1 MKQREKSR
9 IERMKMK
16 LAIICVVMTVIVS
29 QIPTQSFV
37 HAETDIADIT
47 LGSATKEAQTIQ
59 IENPKENIKRFTL
72 KQGNEVVETKNV
84 DGVLSF
90 EVYTN
95 GTYDLLGYDEQDLMV
110 GEQSVTVDTF
120 EEMEVEEDPS
130 THQVTILSRNKDT
143 YQIKVSGASETVI
156 DAMEIKHG
164 VYQAVFDA
172 EKNGSYTFTA
182 VDMKGNTLKEKT
194 LEISDIPNMS
204 DAGEII
210 LSKED
215 DLKQIVSNPEGNF
228 VLAQDIEVEENPLKG
243 VTFKGTLDGQGYRI
257 SCSDSLFEVLDHAT
271 IKNIIVKGQLADTS
285 RNSKLDGTGYYIEG
299 DDAKQDHAVIMNSE
313 NTTIQNSFVMMNVE
327 GRNVAGFVL
336 AGTADIKNSYVSG
349 YLSGETVYGF
359 GKDTDVENS
368 YSSAS
373 LSGKKRTLFSEGK
386 RTDCFYDAQINDLED
401 EDAQPYLT
409 DEITSGTLNNKVFT
423 EKKGSY
429 PQLKTETAWKEQAQ
443 KAADLSVVRVESES
457 NLSAMI
463 DSVRASEQKN
473 DDIEW
478 NRNLVR
484 SINRSHEMNGELI
497 ASADDMQNRF
507 VLRAAAAPVS
517 ISAGKPTTSTKTEIT
532 YPVMMGTY
540 YIVQKSSEPAP
551 VSPQTHK
558 TAIESG
564 WKRMYW
570 DGSYTLSGLDWNT
583 GYTVYETDLNNVKE
597 SNTITTE
604 HGKNKGT
611 LRLSGD
617 YDIGNTMTATL
628 SDTNTMKGTLYWES
642 AETSDAKTWKE
653 VQKTVLDGTTSSDT
667 YTVTDA
673 LSGKYLRARFVTD
686 QSSGYTG
693 TLQDISTHSV
703 KVDIT
708 KIEIVN
714 NRPETPEKYT
724 LTDELKVKIS
734 PDKPNDATYAW
745 YQEGKEEAIGTGMN
759 YTIKGSDVGKK
770 LYVKAT
776 AKADGELSGT
786 MESEHTTEVLPIQ
799 CTPPNADATLTD
811 ITADDITVKVK
822 VSASDGLYRIGIQK
836 EGTSKIIEHEVSLRG
851 GSDTTI
857 TGLEPNTKYKLYVKE
872 IGEEGY
878 TASGWSS
885 DFKEFTTDR
894 RHVQGDIRIDGELIY
909 GETVAIKSNIPEG
922 QKGEFSWYRL
932 KADGTR
938 DESTKKS
945 SDSYKL
951 EKEDVDQKIEVVYSG
966 TDTYA
971 GEISFVSDVIS
982 RAEKEAPIQNLTIVG
997 HDDTTITVKMPI
1009 NVAGEKYIIGRSTME
1024 NGVPVEEVDDK
1035 GEVKVLNAGDEFK
1048 ITGLER
1054 DTTYYFS
1061 VRFAQSDTHQKSD
1074 WTAQNIIKSQQTD
1087 KKPFIGTIT
1096 FNYPTGDLLRGQT
1109 LTATLAPDD
1118 RDFNYQGEWT
1128 WAKVASDETET
1139 PITNYTLAENRG
1151 STSYVIPDDEA
1162 YGTTYK
1168 VTFKATVG
1176 YEGSTTPVASKP
1188 VKEKQKSTYTKPI
1201 ADDIIMETIDDM
1213 SFKVRM
1219 SAGEGQYQFEYKKA
1233 DTNAIDS
1240 LSGWFSVNVLG
1251 NSTDGYKTV
1260 GDPVNSNVDVVV
1272 DGLDRNTNYTVRVK
1286 RIADDGGLASDYAY
1300 SDSDAGK
1307 TVTTAK
1313 TTITGYVTI
1322 AGTAKYKETLTA
1334 EYHSATYA
1342 STGGSNTDEQGTWQW
1357 YRGSTA
1363 ISGVTKNTYS
1373 LTTSDTGEEIT
1384 AKYTMPSNND
1394 FIGSAEET
1402 TGKILKA
1409 SPDEASDTVVM
1420 KVTGEEENKGNL
1432 VMVVETTTYMYRN
1445 GGFFRVQKQGMDVP
1459 SVPTSEAEIGEKWG
1473 RVVSDTL
1480 KIRADCTGALLDPNE
1495 TYIIYYMSPE
1505 NTGYTASSMHEL
1517 VHTMGTKAQTGS
1529 IAMSG
1534 NYVEGKTLTATLK
1547 DSNNTEAYGA
1557 WKWYSSKDAYNG
1569 STVTTMPSLNDS
1581 TKWTELTEGY
1591 TPMSN
1596 SATSQLTLTDNL
1608 FGKYIK
1614 VEFVPDTQ
1622 KGFGG
1627 DPIQSPANNNGFVKR
1642 VYEETI
1648 TLTSSTSDGNGKPKA
1663 YAGTTLTGTVNNPV
1677 ETNLDRT
1684 TVKFKIG
1691 SSYVDGSISGNK
1703 FTYTIPTSSTSSET
1717 DGAEVTAEVSTPRIY
1732 QLYVNKNL
1740 TALSPITMNSK
1751 SGTGSTSTYANYAQG
1766 IPIKNAND
1774 LEALMTGT
1782 GTYSSRSAKYIISSN
1797 IDMTSKTSVSVTSSE
1812 FSGILDGDLHTVIGL
1827 NNYIFYKIN
1836 NGSVK
1841 NLLFSNINIDTSN
1854 KYAGIV
1860 FAEAYNSD
1868 FFRIMVSNANINSR
1882 GDTGF
1887 LGGFLDE
1894 YSTVSECFTA
1904 GGSIISNYTG
1914 VNDYSIGGLVG
1925 HSRYDNTIENNA
1937 SLAVDMSSNR
1947 SNVYLGGF
1955 IGSIAGRGTYRNN
1968 FSAGKIVVD
1977 GNPSHVGGLYG
1988 YFLASSS
1995 VSTSFY
2001 DSTLSSNDYLS
2012 SGSRGT
2018 PKSTKE
2024 MIGTELK
2031 SAFGSDGKWTY
2042 KDGYYP
2048 RLSWCADN
2056 PITKL
2061 YAATRGAFTSV
2072 DGLTSKE
2079 DLFNGKI
2086 KGVIQ
2091 IPEELMGEGFSAK
2104 LTNNPYGDAH
2114 YNSEHGTLQISCP
2127 TDAALEIT
2135 YTDPDTGATASNTF
2149 EFTGDVEMES
2159 WKEMEEYTHPCEALI
2174 GNANDDNTP
2183 LEEAPFIGMNLGI
2196 EMQSLPYTRYE
2207 ENTYQWYRRKSGSKI
2222 PEKISGATDYEY
2234 RVTEADLGSQITCWV
2249 TPKEEYSDNSYY
2261 FGTFTP
2267 YTQTVYNRDFDR
2279 VSLTTSLPTDSSVTV
2294 KVNNGSS
2301 AYKYEYAYER
2311 ADANAK
2317 IIVDGTYLYTQS
2329 VKIDNLSRN
2338 KQYRFYVRVAAGDG
2352 YDAGAWS
2359 PYATATTLK
2368 TNVTGSINLGTAV
2381 NNGSDLTM
2389 AIDKLNGQTGTW
2401 KLERLN
2407 ASDNTVVKTINSNYS
2422 SENSC
2427 SYKLTTDDV
2436 GYRIRVTFTGS
2447 GDYQNSK
2454 TATTDVIKKTST
2466 SLPAEQGEFNLVS
2479 ATDTSL
2485 TIKTP
2490 GNTSG
2495 KINIGYSDSTSG
2507 EIKSISGADG
2517 DITSGIEVTLNNLD
2531 RNKDY
2536 YFSYR
2541 IAETSGAE
2549 ASSWSK
2555 RTRLMTEQTAVKNAI
2570 NVTGTQKVDQTIIFT
2585 LADNNKPTGTWIL
2598 SSTKNGRTITI
2609 SPELYTVNTTNNTLS
2624 YKVQPKDTGGT
2635 LTATFNGRKDF
2646 QGSAITTSGTIGNA
2660 PQDITTDMPTSL
2672 NVTEITDHSMK
2683 VTAVGGT
2690 ANYQFAY
2697 RKSGEVWT
2705 EVGASVTSGTG
2716 VTLEELE
2723 RNTTYEIGIRKSAK
2737 TGYDASEWKKMEV
2750 ETTTKTKLN
2759 GLVDYMKVVDGT
2771 DTAPQIG
2778 VAEVNQTYKAT
2789 YHKGSYPQTA
2799 ADDTAGHWQW
2809 YAGDTAI
2816 AGATL
2821 DTYTIAPMNGSPE
2834 ISVRYIANDDSD
2846 FSDEVIGRVGTLT
2859 KPLYDAPSSLPTVT
2873 ALPEDGDIKSK
2884 MKITNT
2890 GDIDAVYY
2898 YVQKASNQKVP
2909 DRIYASDADKNTT
2922 PAEDKWFKA
2931 TANVTLTLD
2940 ANTDYVVYLAKLE
2953 DGSHQ
2958 ASGVVSQRAV
2968 RTKKEDLSKIST
2980 ANITE
2985 TNADIWKVE
2994 ETKEIRLTNHNEAP
3008 SGVWQYYVSPDKTKD
3023 NSWINITAQIKASN
3037 TSKTGYTATT
3047 FSVPVKYNGYYVK
3060 AVFSGRSSYEG
3071 SQVYVSN
3078 EPLIGTQIK
3087 GHAEITAGDT
3097 SKVLVPINVSYVFA
3111 KEDDKDVIDEQSGQW
3126 TWYRVKDGTTSQIMN
3141 EDGTTPYGKTG
3152 RSDSYTPGK
3161 EDVGAKIYAQ
3171 YTSARNGI
3179 YSGNVKT
3186 SQLSAIERAEQIT
3199 PDAPTVKQVS
3209 GITIQMH
3216 LPINYRSDGTTIP
3229 ETVLKYR
3236 EQGASDW
3243 KENAVGE
3250 SWIGKGSDKL
3260 KANTIYEVCAMYKG
3274 TSEYLPSVESA
3285 GTEVKTGSIPLEE
3298 KNLSI
3303 TSNDVLE
3310 AGKPITAIYSGDGY
3324 NEGVFTIE
3332 RSDGTVIKTDQTGT
3346 TLGTSTSLQYTSTTE
3361 DIGQRIVVRYS
3372 AKDDAQNYGG
3382 SVEKSSR
3389 EVVKAKNTGTAV
3401 TPTLKTELDTNLY
3414 VTNVKAAQ
3422 EYILLESGEKIADK
3436 VESDWTPL
3444 KADGEGKYEF
3454 THLKRN
3460 TSYVLYTRLAETA
3473 MYTAGTPTAST
3484 VIKTPAY
3491 NDAGS
3496 MEVINKNDGN
3506 ASSNESGNITIPHS
3520 LKRGTTT
3527 ITALSIAKDS
3537 TPLHVQPVS
3546 VFANSDGKAM
3556 KDTMEKGSRWANE
3569 NFGLLVK
3576 VYDASGNLLD
3586 RGEADETITVPTDAD
3601 HMTIEVY
3608 RANAVFDGGPY
3619 TWSLTL
3625 EDSEKET
3632 AVYQGKVEMV
3642 TQLKSL
3648 SPIKIDLNLDGQQIR
3663 QSTNDAKVSNELNY
3677 MPVTL
3682 SVDQKVIKGTDM
3694 PSLMGSMNIGLGQIK
3709 NDEAYLKLSNDG
3721 SDYNKNAGVW
3731 LTTEGSSKTQPIY
3744 DLGYKGSG
3752 GFYISGAV
3760 SDEQSWPWDAGGT
3773 RKTEQA
3779 YQISFKT
3786 AISENDTKQYEERAK
3801 K

>member
-16 LAIICVVMTVIVS
+16 LAIICIVMTVIVS
-29 QIPTQSFV
+29 QMPMQSFV
-37 HAETDIADIT
+37 HAETDIAVIT

-59 IENPKENIKRFTL
+59 IEDPKENIKRFTL
-72 KQGNEVVETKNV
+72 KQDDEVIETKNV
-84 DGVLSF
+84 DGVLTF

-120 EEMEVEEDPS
+120 EDMEVEEDLS

-143 YQIKVSGASETVI
+143 YQIKVSGGAETVI

-182 VDMKGNTLKEKT
+182 VDMKGNTLKEET

-204 DAGEII
+204 EAGEII
-210 LSKED
+210 LRKED
-215 DLKQIVSNPEGNF
+215 DLKQIVSDPEGSF
-228 VLAQDIEVEENPLKG
+228 VLAQDIEVKENPLKG

-271 IKNIIVKGQLADTS
+271 IKNIVVKGQLADTS
-285 RNSKLDGTGYYIEG
+285 RNSILDGTGYYIEG
-299 DDAKQDHAVIMNSE
+299 DDVKQDHAVIMNSE

-336 AGTADIKNSYVSG
+336 AGSADIKNSYVSG

-373 LSGKKRTLFSEGK
+373 LSGEKRTLFSDGK

-409 DEITSGTLNNKVFT
+409 DEITSGALNNKAFT

-429 PQLKTETAWKEQAQ
+429 PQIKTETAWKEQAQ

-532 YPVMMGTY
+532 YPVTMGTY
-540 YIVQKSSEPAP
+540 YIVQKSSDSVP
-551 VSPQTHK
+551 VSPKTHK
-558 TAIESG
+558 GAIESG

-570 DGSYTLSGLDWNT
+570 DGSYTLSGLEWNT
-583 GYTVYETDLNNVKE
+583 EYTVYETDLNEVNV

-653 VQKTVLDGTTSSDT
+653 VKTTAMNGTESSDT
-667 YTVTDA
+667 YTVTA
-673 LSGKYLRARFVTD
+673 EQSGKYLRARFVTD
-686 QSSGYTG
+686 QASGYTG

-714 NRPETPEKYT
+714 SQPKKEGQYT
-724 LTDELKVKIS
+724 LSDKLNVKLT
-734 PDKPNDATYAW
+734 PNKLNDATYAW

-786 MESEHTTEVLPIQ
+786 MESSYTTEVQSIQ
-799 CTPPNADATLTD
+799 CTTPNAAATLTD
-811 ITADDITVKVK
+811 IMADDITVKVK
-822 VSASDGLYRIGIQK
+822 INESDGLYRIGIQK
-836 EGTSKIIEHEVSLRG
+836 EGESKIQDHAVSLRG

-857 TGLEPNTKYKLYVKE
+857 TGLDPNTKYKLYVKE

-878 TASGWSS
+878 TDSGWSS
-885 DFKEFTTDR
+885 DFKAFTTDK
-894 RHVQGDIRIDGELIY
+894 RHVQGDITITGDLVY
-909 GETVAIKSNIPEG
+909 GKTVSATVSNIPEG
-922 QKGEFSWYRL
+922 QDGEVSWYRL
-932 KADGTR
+932 NADGSR
-938 DESTKKS
+938 DTATKQTGSTYELK
-945 SDSYKL
+945 
-951 EKEDVDQKIEVVYSG
+951 EEDVDQKIEVVYSG

-971 GEISFVSDVIS
+971 GEISFVSDMIS
-982 RAEKEAPIQNLTIVG
+982 RAEKEAPIENLSVIKN
-997 HDDTTITVKMPI
+997 DDTTITVKMPT

-1024 NGVPVEEVDDK
+1024 NGVPVEEVDDR
-1035 GEVKVLNAGDEFK
+1035 GEVKVLNVGDEFM
-1048 ITGLER
+1048 ITGLKR

-1061 VRFAQSDTHQKSD
+1061 IRFAQSATHQKSD
-1074 WTAQNIIKSQQTD
+1074 WTAQDMIISKRTN
-1087 KKPFIGTIT
+1087 KKDFKGTIVFT
-1096 FNYPTGDLLRGQT
+1096 SPTDDLLRGQT
-1109 LTATLAPDD
+1109 LTAELSPEDTG
-1118 RDFNYQGEWT
+1118 FNYQGEWT
-1128 WAKVASDETET
+1128 WAKVASDGTET

-1151 STSYVIPDDEA
+1151 STSYVIPDNEV

-1176 YEGSTTPVASKP
+1176 YDGSTEPVTSNP
-1188 VKEKQKSTYTKPI
+1188 VKEKQKSKYTTPI
-1201 ADDIIMETIDDM
+1201 ANNIIMETIDDM

-1219 SAGEGQYQFEYKKA
+1219 SKGEGQYQFEYKKA
-1233 DTNAIDS
+1233 DANALDS

-1251 NSTDGYKTV
+1251 NSTDGYTTV
-1260 GDPVNSNVDVVV
+1260 GTPVNSNVDVIV
-1272 DGLDRNTNYTVRVK
+1272 DGLDRNTTYTVRVK
-1286 RIADDGGLASDYAY
+1286 RIADDGGLESDYAN
-1300 SDSDAGK
+1300 SSEKSSSK
-1307 TVTTAK
+1307 TVTTTK

-1363 ISGVTKNTYS
+1363 VSGATNNTYS
-1373 LTTSDTGEEIT
+1373 LTTSDTGEKIT

-1420 KVTGEEENKGNL
+1420 KVTREEENKGNL
-1432 VMVVETTTYMYRN
+1432 VMVVETTDYMYRN

-1459 SVPTSEAEIGEKWG
+1459 SAPTTEAEIGEKWG

-1529 IAMSG
+1529 IEMSG

-1547 DSNNTEAYGA
+1547 DSNNTNGT
-1557 WKWYSSKDAYNG
+1557 WKWYYSKKAYDGG
-1569 STVTTMPSLNDS
+1569 SVTAMPSLSDS
-1581 TKWTELTEGY
+1581 SNWTELTEGY

-1596 SATSQLTLTDNL
+1596 SKTSQLTLTDNL

-1614 VEFVPDTQ
+1614 VEFVADKQQGYSGTIMNPVNDS
-1622 KGFGG
+1622 GFL
-1627 DPIQSPANNNGFVKR
+1627 KK
-1642 VYEETI
+1642 VYEETV

-1663 YAGTTLTGTVNNPV
+1663 YAGTTLTGTVNNPA
-1677 ETNLDRT
+1677 ESSLNRT
-1684 TVKFKIG
+1684 TVRFKIG
-1691 SSYVDGSISGNK
+1691 GTYVNGSKSGNNT
-1703 FTYTIPTSSTSSET
+1703 FTYTIPTSDTSTYT
-1717 DGAEVTAEVSTPRIY
+1717 DGAEVTAEVSKPKVVA
-1732 QLYVNKNL
+1732 LYVDKNMKEL
-1740 TALSPITMNSK
+1740 DSSNLNSN
-1751 SGTGSTSTYANYAQG
+1751 SGIGSTSTYANYAQG
-1766 IPIKNAND
+1766 IPISTAEDMKNFMLGKGEFSN
-1774 LEALMTGT
+1774 
-1782 GTYSSRSAKYIISSN
+1782 RSLTYIITNDINMRNIAAISPATTKFSGTLNGDYHTITAIKNNIFDTIEGTSSKYAN
-1797 IDMTSKTSVSVTSSE
+1797 VKQIIFNDVSLNLPAGKKGSLVYGIAYYANLERIMITQADMTV
-1812 FSGILDGDLHTVIGL
+1812 GGDG
-1827 NNYIFYKIN
+1827 
-1836 NGSVK
+1836 
-1841 NLLFSNINIDTSN
+1841 
-1854 KYAGIV
+1854 
-1860 FAEAYNSD
+1860 
-1868 FFRIMVSNANINSR
+1868 
-1882 GDTGF
+1882 GF
-1887 LGGFLDE
+1887 LGG
-1894 YSTVSECFTA
+1894 YSSNVNVSECIAA
-1904 GGSIISNYTG
+1904 GGTVYGNTTAAQ
-1914 VNDYSIGGLVG
+1914 SIGGLVG
-1925 HSRYDNTIENNA
+1925 YMYLNSSMKNNFAINTELGANRSDIRLGTLLGCIYPGSEAIIENNYA
-1937 SLAVDMSSNR
+1937 AGVIKAVDSTGRYTGGVIGEFQAMPKTNKNNFYDATLSPAA
-1947 SNVYLGGF
+1947 YL
-1955 IGSIAGRGTYRNN
+1955 SANSTVATPRGTAKQT
-1968 FSAGKIVVD
+1968 SEL
-1977 GNPSHVGGLYG
+1977 VGTNLK
-1988 YFLASSS
+1988 AS
-1995 VSTSFY
+1995 
-2001 DSTLSSNDYLS
+2001 
-2012 SGSRGT
+2012 
-2018 PKSTKE
+2018 
-2024 MIGTELK
+2024 
-2031 SAFGSDGKWTY
+2031 FGDTGVWEY
-2042 KDGYYP
+2042 KDGFYP
-2048 RLSWCADN
+2048 RLVWSADN
-2056 PITKL
+2056 PIINL
-2061 YAATRGAFTSV
+2061 YTATRGAFTSV
-2072 DGLTSKE
+2072 DGATSTD
-2079 DLFNGKI
+2079 DLFNGNVY
-2086 KGVIQ
+2086 GVIQ
-2091 IPEELMGEGFSAK
+2091 VPAELQKKGYSITSSNSSILKVG
-2104 LTNNPYGDAH
+2104 TN
-2114 YNSEHGTLQISCP
+2114 GTLIPKS
-2127 TDAALEIT
+2127 TGTATIT
-2135 YTDPDTGATASNTF
+2135 VTYNDSETGSSATNKY
-2149 EFTGDVEMES
+2149 EFTVKSTVNEMGTVTIS
-2159 WKEMEEYTHPCEALI
+2159 NSSPMMYQTLS
-2174 GNANDDNTP
+2174 ANCSTGG
-2183 LEEAPFIGMNLGI
+2183 L
-2196 EMQSLPYTRYE
+2196 S
-2207 ENTYQWYRRKSGSKI
+2207 YQWYRRKSGTTEATVI
-2222 PEKISGATDYEY
+2222 TGATSSTYSVKADDVGYELTVLAKRSGY
-2234 RVTEADLGSQITCWV
+2234 ASTYAAYTSAVTTSIPSAPS
-2249 TPKEEYSDNSYY
+2249 
-2261 FGTFTP
+2261 
-2267 YTQTVYNRDFDR
+2267 
-2279 VSLTTSLPTDSSVTV
+2279 VSLITDSQATV
-2294 KVNNGSS
+2294 KVNGGTSNLE
-2301 AYKYEYAYER
+2301 YEYAYEQ
-2311 ADANAK
+2311 DGANAK
-2317 IIVDGTYLYTQS
+2317 IIVDGAYIYAQY
-2329 VKIDNLSRN
+2329 VKIDNLLRN
-2338 KQYRFYVRVAAGDG
+2338 KKYKFYVRVAKGDG

-2359 PYATATTLK
+2359 QATTETTLK
-2368 TNVTGSINLGTAV
+2368 TNVTGSISLGNAV
-2381 NNGSDLTM
+2381 NNGSELTM
-2389 AIDKLNGQTGTW
+2389 SIDKLNGQTGTW

-2407 ASDNTVVKTINSNYS
+2407 ASDNTVVKTINNNYS
-2422 SENSC
+2422 SENLC

-2447 GDYQNSK
+2447 GDYQSYK
-2454 TATTDVIKKTST
+2454 TATTSVIKKTST
-2466 SLPAEQGEFNLVS
+2466 SLPAVQGEFNLVS

-2517 DITSGIEVTLNNLD
+2517 DITPGIEVTLNKLD

-2549 ASSWSK
+2549 ASSWSN
-2555 RTRLMTEQTAVKNAI
+2555 RTGLTTAKTTVKSEMTVSPTN
-2570 NVTGTQKVDQTIIFT
+2570 TQKVDQTIEFT
-2585 LADNNKPTGTWIL
+2585 LTDTNKPTGTWIL

-2624 YKVQPKDTGGT
+2624 YKVQPKDADGT
-2635 LTATFNGRKDF
+2635 LTATFNGTKDF
-2646 QGSAITTSGTIGNA
+2646 KGSAKTTSGKIGNA
-2660 PQDITTDMPTSL
+2660 SQDIMTDMPTSL

-2697 RKSGEVWT
+2697 RKNGEETWHQID
-2705 EVGASVTSGTG
+2705 ASVTAGTA
-2716 VTLEELE
+2716 VTMEGLK
-2723 RNTTYEIGIRKSAK
+2723 RNTTYKIGVRKSAK
-2737 TGYDASEWKKMEV
+2737 TGYDASAVKEMQTV
-2750 ETTTKTKLN
+2750 TTIQTKLN
-2759 GLVDYMKVVDGT
+2759 GLVDYVKVVDGT

-2809 YAGDTAI
+2809 YAGGTAI

-2873 ALPEDGDIKSK
+2873 ALPEDGDIRSK

-2968 RTKKEDLSKIST
+2968 RTKKEDLSKIPT
-2980 ANITE
+2980 AKITE
-2985 TNADIWKVE
+2985 ANADIWKVE
-2994 ETKEIRLTNHNEAP
+2994 ETKEIRLTNHDAAP
-3008 SGVWQYYVSPDKTKD
+3008 TGIWQYYVSPDKTKD

-3071 SQVYVSN
+3071 SQTYVSKD
-3078 EPLIGTQIK
+3078 PLIGTRIK

-3126 TWYRVKDGTTSQIMN
+3126 TWYRVKAGTTSQIMN
-3141 EDGTTPYGKTG
+3141 EDGTPYGKTG

-3161 EDVGAKIYAQ
+3161 DDVGAKIYAQ

-3236 EQGASDW
+3236 VKETEEW
-3243 KENAVGE
+3243 KENTVGD

-3274 TSEYLPSVESA
+3274 TSEYLPSVDSA
-3285 GTEVKTGSIPLEE
+3285 GTEVRTGSIPLEE

-3473 MYTAGTPTAST
+3473 MYTAGTPTASAE
-3484 VIKTPAY
+3484 IKTLPY

-3537 TPLHVQPVS
+3537 IPLHVQPVS

-3586 RGEADETITVPTDAD
+3586 RGEADETITVLTEAD

-3694 PSLMGSMNIGLGQIK
+3694 PSLMGSMKIGLGQIK

-3731 LTTEGSSKTQPIY
+3731 FTTEGSSKTQPIY

>member
-1 MKQREKSR
+1 MDNCFS
-9 IERMKMK
+9 
-16 LAIICVVMTVIVS
+16 
-29 QIPTQSFV
+29 
-37 HAETDIADIT
+37 
-47 LGSATKEAQTIQ
+47 
-59 IENPKENIKRFTL
+59 
-72 KQGNEVVETKNV
+72 
-84 DGVLSF
+84 
-90 EVYTN
+90 
-95 GTYDLLGYDEQDLMV
+95 
-110 GEQSVTVDTF
+110 
-120 EEMEVEEDPS
+120 
-130 THQVTILSRNKDT
+130 
-143 YQIKVSGASETVI
+143 
-156 DAMEIKHG
+156 
-164 VYQAVFDA
+164 
-172 EKNGSYTFTA
+172 
-182 VDMKGNTLKEKT
+182 
-194 LEISDIPNMS
+194 
-204 DAGEII
+204 I
-210 LSKED
+210 LSK
-215 DLKQIVSNPEGNF
+215 VGN
-228 VLAQDIEVEENPLKG
+228 N
-243 VTFKGTLDGQGYRI
+243 
-257 SCSDSLFEVLDHAT
+257 
-271 IKNIIVKGQLADTS
+271 
-285 RNSKLDGTGYYIEG
+285 
-299 DDAKQDHAVIMNSE
+299 
-313 NTTIQNSFVMMNVE
+313 
-327 GRNVAGFVL
+327 
-336 AGTADIKNSYVSG
+336 YVSG
-349 YLSGETVYGF
+349 LGGGGYPLIYT
-359 GKDTDVENS
+359 NS
-368 YSSAS
+368 YSS
-373 LSGKKRTLFSEGK
+373 
-386 RTDCFYDAQINDLED
+386 N
-401 EDAQPYLT
+401 
-409 DEITSGTLNNKVFT
+409 EITTSNTESGGV
-423 EKKGSY
+423 
-429 PQLKTETAWKEQAQ
+429 A
-443 KAADLSVVRVESES
+443 
-457 NLSAMI
+457 
-463 DSVRASEQKN
+463 
-473 DDIEW
+473 
-478 NRNLVR
+478 R
-484 SINRSHEMNGELI
+484 SI
-497 ASADDMQNRF
+497 
-507 VLRAAAAPVS
+507 
-517 ISAGKPTTSTKTEIT
+517 
-532 YPVMMGTY
+532 
-540 YIVQKSSEPAP
+540 
-551 VSPQTHK
+551 
-558 TAIESG
+558 
-564 WKRMYW
+564 
-570 DGSYTLSGLDWNT
+570 
-583 GYTVYETDLNNVKE
+583 
-597 SNTITTE
+597 
-604 HGKNKGT
+604 
-611 LRLSGD
+611 
-617 YDIGNTMTATL
+617 
-628 SDTNTMKGTLYWES
+628 
-642 AETSDAKTWKE
+642 
-653 VQKTVLDGTTSSDT
+653 
-667 YTVTDA
+667 
-673 LSGKYLRARFVTD
+673 
-686 QSSGYTG
+686 
-693 TLQDISTHSV
+693 
-703 KVDIT
+703 
-708 KIEIVN
+708 
-714 NRPETPEKYT
+714 
-724 LTDELKVKIS
+724 
-734 PDKPNDATYAW
+734 
-745 YQEGKEEAIGTGMN
+745 
-759 YTIKGSDVGKK
+759 
-770 LYVKAT
+770 
-776 AKADGELSGT
+776 
-786 MESEHTTEVLPIQ
+786 
-799 CTPPNADATLTD
+799 
-811 ITADDITVKVK
+811 
-822 VSASDGLYRIGIQK
+822 
-836 EGTSKIIEHEVSLRG
+836 
-851 GSDTTI
+851 
-857 TGLEPNTKYKLYVKE
+857 
-872 IGEEGY
+872 
-878 TASGWSS
+878 
-885 DFKEFTTDR
+885 
-894 RHVQGDIRIDGELIY
+894 
-909 GETVAIKSNIPEG
+909 
-922 QKGEFSWYRL
+922 
-932 KADGTR
+932 
-938 DESTKKS
+938 
-945 SDSYKL
+945 
-951 EKEDVDQKIEVVYSG
+951 
-966 TDTYA
+966 
-971 GEISFVSDVIS
+971 
-982 RAEKEAPIQNLTIVG
+982 
-997 HDDTTITVKMPI
+997 
-1009 NVAGEKYIIGRSTME
+1009 
-1024 NGVPVEEVDDK
+1024 
-1035 GEVKVLNAGDEFK
+1035 
-1048 ITGLER
+1048 
-1054 DTTYYFS
+1054 
-1061 VRFAQSDTHQKSD
+1061 
-1074 WTAQNIIKSQQTD
+1074 
-1087 KKPFIGTIT
+1087 
-1096 FNYPTGDLLRGQT
+1096 
-1109 LTATLAPDD
+1109 
-1118 RDFNYQGEWT
+1118 
-1128 WAKVASDETET
+1128 
-1139 PITNYTLAENRG
+1139 
-1151 STSYVIPDDEA
+1151 
-1162 YGTTYK
+1162 
-1168 VTFKATVG
+1168 
-1176 YEGSTTPVASKP
+1176 
-1188 VKEKQKSTYTKPI
+1188 
-1201 ADDIIMETIDDM
+1201 
-1213 SFKVRM
+1213 
-1219 SAGEGQYQFEYKKA
+1219 
-1233 DTNAIDS
+1233 
-1240 LSGWFSVNVLG
+1240 
-1251 NSTDGYKTV
+1251 
-1260 GDPVNSNVDVVV
+1260 
-1272 DGLDRNTNYTVRVK
+1272 
-1286 RIADDGGLASDYAY
+1286 
-1300 SDSDAGK
+1300 
-1307 TVTTAK
+1307 
-1313 TTITGYVTI
+1313 
-1322 AGTAKYKETLTA
+1322 
-1334 EYHSATYA
+1334 
-1342 STGGSNTDEQGTWQW
+1342 
-1357 YRGSTA
+1357 
-1363 ISGVTKNTYS
+1363 
-1373 LTTSDTGEEIT
+1373 
-1384 AKYTMPSNND
+1384 
-1394 FIGSAEET
+1394 
-1402 TGKILKA
+1402 
-1409 SPDEASDTVVM
+1409 
-1420 KVTGEEENKGNL
+1420 
-1432 VMVVETTTYMYRN
+1432 
-1445 GGFFRVQKQGMDVP
+1445 
-1459 SVPTSEAEIGEKWG
+1459 
-1473 RVVSDTL
+1473 
-1480 KIRADCTGALLDPNE
+1480 
-1495 TYIIYYMSPE
+1495 
-1505 NTGYTASSMHEL
+1505 
-1517 VHTMGTKAQTGS
+1517 
-1529 IAMSG
+1529 
-1534 NYVEGKTLTATLK
+1534 
-1547 DSNNTEAYGA
+1547 
-1557 WKWYSSKDAYNG
+1557 
-1569 STVTTMPSLNDS
+1569 DS
-1581 TKWTELTEGY
+1581 TKSKNAFYDKSIATQSFLEGPTKGTGKTTKEIVGSGLKSY
-1591 TPMSN
+1591 F
-1596 SATSQLTLTDNL
+1596 DN
-1608 FGKYIK
+1608 
-1614 VEFVPDTQ
+1614 
-1622 KGFGG
+1622 
-1627 DPIQSPANNNGFVKR
+1627 
-1642 VYEETI
+1642 
-1648 TLTSSTSDGNGKPKA
+1648 
-1663 YAGTTLTGTVNNPV
+1663 
-1677 ETNLDRT
+1677 
-1684 TVKFKIG
+1684 G
-1691 SSYVDGSISGNK
+1691 SSDKWFY
-1703 FTYTIPTSSTSSET
+1703 SE
-1717 DGAEVTAEVSTPRIY
+1717 
-1732 QLYVNKNL
+1732 
-1740 TALSPITMNSK
+1740 
-1751 SGTGSTSTYANYAQG
+1751 
-1766 IPIKNAND
+1766 
-1774 LEALMTGT
+1774 
-1782 GTYSSRSAKYIISSN
+1782 
-1797 IDMTSKTSVSVTSSE
+1797 
-1812 FSGILDGDLHTVIGL
+1812 
-1827 NNYIFYKIN
+1827 
-1836 NGSVK
+1836 
-1841 NLLFSNINIDTSN
+1841 
-1854 KYAGIV
+1854 
-1860 FAEAYNSD
+1860 
-1868 FFRIMVSNANINSR
+1868 
-1882 GDTGF
+1882 GF
-1887 LGGFLDE
+1887 
-1894 YSTVSECFTA
+1894 
-1904 GGSIISNYTG
+1904 
-1914 VNDYSIGGLVG
+1914 
-1925 HSRYDNTIENNA
+1925 
-1937 SLAVDMSSNR
+1937 
-1947 SNVYLGGF
+1947 
-1955 IGSIAGRGTYRNN
+1955 
-1968 FSAGKIVVD
+1968 
-1977 GNPSHVGGLYG
+1977 
-1988 YFLASSS
+1988 
-1995 VSTSFY
+1995 
-2001 DSTLSSNDYLS
+2001 
-2012 SGSRGT
+2012 
-2018 PKSTKE
+2018 
-2024 MIGTELK
+2024 
-2031 SAFGSDGKWTY
+2031 
-2042 KDGYYP
+2042 YP
-2048 RLSWCADN
+2048 RLSWVNDVAAKTSPGATN
-2056 PITKL
+2056 ITAL

-2104 LTNNPYGDAH
+2104 LTNNPYGDAR
-2114 YNSEHGTLQISCP
+2114 YNSEHGTLQISGP

-2149 EFTGDVEMES
+2149 EFMGDVEMES
-2159 WKEMEEYTHPCEALI
+2159 WKEMEEHTHPCEALI
-2174 GNANDDNTP
+2174 GISHDDNTP
-2183 LEEAPFIGMNLGI
+2183 LEEAPFIGLDLGI
-2196 EMQSLPYTRYE
+2196 EMQGSPHTRYE

-2234 RVTEADLGSQITCWV
+2234 KVTEADLGSQITCWV
-2249 TPKEEYSDNSYY
+2249 TPKKEYTVDKGDWYY

-2267 YTQTVYNRDFDR
+2267 YTQTVYIQDYDNVR
-2279 VSLTTSLPTDSSVTV
+2279 LTANSPTDSSVTV

-2401 KLERLN
+2401 KIERLD
-2407 ASDNTVVKTINSNYS
+2407 AATGAATPIQTSMNTNSYS
-2422 SENSC
+2422 
-2427 SYKLTTDDV
+2427 YTLQTADV
-2436 GYRIRVTFTGS
+2436 GSKIRVTFTGS
-2447 GDYQNSK
+2447 GDYQSYK
-2454 TATTDVIKKTST
+2454 TATTSVIKKTST

-2517 DITSGIEVTLNNLD
+2517 DITPGIEVTLNNLD

-2541 IAETSGAE
+2541 IAETDGAE

-2555 RTRLMTEQTAVKNAI
+2555 RTRLTTEQTAVKNAI
-2570 NVTGTQKVDQTIIFT
+2570 NVTGTQKVDQTIVFT
-2585 LADNNKPTGTWIL
+2585 LSDNNKPTGTWIL
-2598 SSTKNGRTITI
+2598 SSMKNGRIITI

-2635 LTATFNGRKDF
+2635 LTATFNGTKDF
-2646 QGSAITTSGTIGNA
+2646 KGSTTKTSGTIGNA
-2660 PQDITTDMPTSL
+2660 SQDIMTDMPTSL

-2697 RKSGEVWT
+2697 RKTGEAWT

-2750 ETTTKTKLN
+2750 ETTKKTKLN

-2859 KPLYDAPSSLPTVT
+2859 KPLYNAPSSLPTVT
-2873 ALPEDGDIKSK
+2873 ALPEDGDIRSK

-2968 RTKKEDLSKIST
+2968 RTKKEDLSKIPT

-2985 TNADIWKVE
+2985 ANADIWKVE
-2994 ETKEIRLTNHNEAP
+2994 ETKEIRLTNHNAAP
-3008 SGVWQYYVSPDKTKD
+3008 TGIWQYYVSPDKTKD

-3037 TSKTGYTATT
+3037 TTKTGYTATT

-3111 KEDDKDVIDEQSGQW
+3111 KEGGKDVIDEQSGQW
-3126 TWYRVKDGTTSQIMN
+3126 TWYRVKAGTTSQIMN
-3141 EDGTTPYGKTG
+3141 EDGTPYGKTG

-3161 EDVGAKIYAQ
+3161 DDVGAKIYAQ

-3274 TSEYLPSVESA
+3274 TSEYLPSVDSA

-3422 EYILLESGEKIADK
+3422 EYILLENGEKIADK

-3444 KADGEGKYEF
+3444 KADSEGKYEF

-3460 TSYVLYTRLAETA
+3460 TSYVLYTRLAETET
-3473 MYTAGTPTAST
+3473 YTAGNPTASAE
-3484 VIKTPAY
+3484 IKTLPY

-3496 MEVINKNDGN
+3496 MEVTNKNDGN
-3506 ASSNESGNITIPHS
+3506 ASSNESSNITIPHS

-3527 ITALSIAKDS
+3527 ITALSIAKES
-3537 TPLHVQPVS
+3537 TQLHVQPVS
-3546 VFANSDGKAM
+3546 VFANSDGKAT

-3576 VYDASGNLLD
+3576 VYNASGNLLNS
-3586 RGEADETITVPTDAD
+3586 GEAGETITVPTEAD

-3608 RANAVFDGGPY
+3608 RANAVFDGGSY

-3625 EDSEKET
+3625 EDSEGET

-3731 LTTEGSSKTQPIY
+3731 FTTEGSSKTQAIY

-3760 SDEQSWPWDAGGT
+3760 SDEQSWPWKSDSD
-3773 RKTEQA
+3773 KKIEQA

-3786 AISENDTKQYEERAK
+3786 GISENDTKQYEDRAK